1 MKSPLVL
8 TALVTLAAASL
19 AACTGP
25 GPGLT
30 GNDSGGII
38 PYPVVAAQSQ
48 GKNSATSDR
57 VVARA
62 MAADHCARYDKRPVN
77 LNIRRRYGDYV
88 SFECSWR

>member
-1 MKSPLVL
+1 MKPLIAL
-8 TALVTLAAASL
+8 TALLSL

-38 PYPVVAAQSQ
+38 PYPLVASQSV
-48 GKNSATSDR
+48 ATSDR
-57 VVARA
+57 IVARA
-62 MAADHCARYDKRPVN
+62 MAADHCARYNKRPVN
-77 LNIRRRYGDYV
+77 LDIRRQYGEYV

>member
-1 MKSPLVL
+1 MKPLIALIAVL
-8 TALVTLAAASL
+8 TV

-30 GNDSGGII
+30 GNDMGGII
-38 PYPVVAAQSQ
+38 PYPLVASRSV
-48 GKNSATSDR
+48 GTSDR

-62 MAADHCARYDKRPVN
+62 MAAEHCARYNMRAIN
-77 LNIRRRYGDYV
+77 LNIRRQYGDYV